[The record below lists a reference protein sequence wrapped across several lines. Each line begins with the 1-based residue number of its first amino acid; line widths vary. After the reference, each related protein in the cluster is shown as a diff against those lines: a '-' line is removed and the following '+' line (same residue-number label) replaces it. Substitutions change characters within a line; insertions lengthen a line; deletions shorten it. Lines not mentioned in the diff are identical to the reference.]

1 MIDSSLLLRLFA
13 LVLGPAGPTRG
24 ERTDERGRKDEVVG
38 SCSCGA
44 SAGNSLSVDGSTG
57 EERKGGR
64 GEASGGMEGRRRL
77 LLGPF
82 ETFESRLDRRC
93 TEIWVGDWEHKFEL
107 ERDLDP
113 ELGLEPAGDRVYGG
127 G

>member
-1 MIDSSLLLRLFA
+1 VIESSLLLRLFA

-24 ERTDERGRKDEVVG
+24 ERTDERGREDEAVG
-38 SCSCGA
+38 SCSCDA
-44 SAGNSLSVDGSTG
+44 SAGNSVDGGIG

-77 LLGPF
+77 LLVPF
-82 ETFESRLDRRC
+82 ESFESRLDRRC
-93 TEIWVGDWEHKFEL
+93 TEILVGNWEREFAL
-107 ERDLDP
+107 ERHLDP
-113 ELGLEPAGDRVYGG
+113 ELSLEPAGDRAGEYGG